1 MKALTGHNYR
11 RELRETQQGNIGDV
25 FADDGDFIIQCKIG
39 KTPPIWKALP
49 EAEVADRRRRDQ
61 LNLLLPIGVI
71 HRDQRGAEKP
81 EHLIIMRPWVLAW
94 LLGAPINAPL
104 DW

>member
-1 MKALTGHNYR
+1 MLTGHNYR

-25 FADDGDFIIQCKIG
+25 YAEDGDFLIQCKIG

-49 EAEVADRRRRDQ
+49 EAEQADRRRRDH
-61 LNLLLPIGVI
+61 LNILLPIAVI
-71 HRDQRGAEKP
+71 HRDQGADP
-81 EHLIIMRPWVLAW
+81 MQHLIVMRPWVFAW
-94 LLGAPINAPL
+94 LLGSRTNAPV